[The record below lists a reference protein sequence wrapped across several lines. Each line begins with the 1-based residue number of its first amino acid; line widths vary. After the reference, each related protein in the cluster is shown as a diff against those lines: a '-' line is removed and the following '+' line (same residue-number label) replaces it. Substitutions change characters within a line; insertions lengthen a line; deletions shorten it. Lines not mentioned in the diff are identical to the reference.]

1 MIPDL
6 GYEAWLLIIAAL
18 AAVNCA
24 LLGNFL
30 VLRKLSMMGDAIS
43 HAVLPGIVLALII
56 SGGLHPT
63 SLFIGAAVVGILTA
77 VLIQAVSRGGV
88 DEGASM
94 GVVFT
99 SLFALGLIMIHQ
111 AHGVRNIDLDP
122 QCVLI
127 GELAL
132 APTQT
137 VAFLGGSVPRSAVVL
152 GLMLVINVGFVLL
165 FFKELRITAFDPAL
179 ATTLGFRSG
188 LMHYVTMTLVAM
200 TAVAA
205 FESVGS
211 ILVVALLITPAA
223 TAMLLTRRLS
233 VMVWLSVLIALAATG
248 IGHLFSVRL
257 PIHFEYNGF
266 NPAGTIAV
274 AGGLLFTLV
283 FALEPRYGL
292 LGRVIRRVRVALKI
306 AQEDVLAALYR
317 REERGDLNIPR
328 PPTTGGLTGW
338 AARKR
343 LVLAE
348 RARWEGDVLVL
359 TASGR
364 RTAEKL
370 MRSHRL
376 WEHYMA
382 DRVGLRPD
390 HTHRAAEDLEHVT
403 DEVLRERLAAGAPTI
418 DPQGRPIP

>member
-6 GYEAWLLIIAAL
+6 GYEAWLFIIAAL

-43 HAVLPGIVLALII
+43 HAVLPGIVLALLV

-77 VLIQAVSRGGV
+77 VLIQAVTRGGV

-127 GELAL
+127 GELSL

-137 VAFLGGSVPRSAVVL
+137 VAFLGSMVPRSAIVL
-152 GLMLVINVGFVLL
+152 GLMLLVNGLFVVL

-211 ILVVALLITPAA
+211 ILVVALLIVPAA
-223 TAMLLTRRLS
+223 TAALLTRRLS
-233 VMVWLSVLIALAATG
+233 VMVWLSVLLALAATAL
-248 IGHLFSVRL
+248 GHLGSFTVPYRL
-257 PIHFEYNGF
+257 GYDGF
-266 NPAGTIAV
+266 NAAGTIAV
-274 AGGLLFTLV
+274 AGGVLFTLV
-283 FALEPRYGL
+283 FAFEPRHGL
-292 LGRVIRRVRVALKI
+292 LGRVIRRVRLAMRI
-306 AQEDVLAALYR
+306 AQEDVLAVLYR
-317 REERGDLNIPR
+317 REERGDLDIPR
-328 PPTTGGLTGW
+328 PSTTGGLTGW
-338 AARKR
+338 LARKR
-343 LVLAE
+343 LVQAE
-348 RARWEGDVLVL
+348 RARWEGPTLVL
-359 TASGR
+359 TSSGR
-364 RTAEKL
+364 RMAEKL

-382 DRVGLRPD
+382 DRVGLRAD

-403 DEVLRERLAAGAPTI
+403 DEELRERLAAGAPAT